1 MSLLQ
6 NKYLYIV
13 FNILALLFI
22 IYFSLYLIWKL
33 NYQNVSILNN
43 INNNVVEGF
52 NEPQVIYK
60 NLWNKDL
67 NNVSNNTT
75 ISIDDNDTYSSIQ
88 NTQHLYYN
96 LNSLNDFIGKD
107 LSIKA
112 LIQLENIQ
120 SNITECS
127 LLKIFSN
134 FKNDDTNTLNSNY
147 FDISNIKENNR
158 YLELY
163 LERDDTTP
171 TNYLLKLRNNN
182 ITTPYNLN
190 LSTDGYSCKAS
201 DIIELYIQ
209 INVSNLENSDTSA
222 NIYEVRLHNIFIDD
236 STTNKVY
243 PTQINDHSAS
253 DAAQVDIKP
262 NLFIDTKTPREISTL
277 LERSIAQFGFDII
290 SKIDSNVSTTAEDV
304 KVNLLKLD
312 VMTI

>member
-6 NKYLYIV
+6 NKYLYIIV
-13 FNILALLFI
+13 NILALLFI

-33 NYQNVSILNN
+33 NYQNISILNKM
-43 INNNVVEGF
+43 NNNIVEGF

-112 LIQLENIQ
+112 LIQLETIQ

-163 LERDDTTP
+163 LERDEDAP

-182 ITTPYNLN
+182 TTTPYNLD
-190 LSTDGYSCKAS
+190 LSVNGYRCKEN

-209 INVSNLENSDTSA
+209 INVSNLENSDPSA
-222 NIYEVRLHNIFIDD
+222 NIYEVRVHNIFIDN
-236 STTNKVY
+236 SNTNKLY
-243 PTQINDHSAS
+243 PTQINDYSAA
-253 DAAQVDIKP
+253 DAKP
-262 NLFIDTKTPREISTL
+262 NLFIDTKTPRDISNSTL
-277 LERSIAQFGFDII
+277 LERSIAQFGFDIV
-290 SKIDSNVSTTAEDV
+290 SKRTDGTDIPVEAV
-304 KVNLLKLD
+304 KVNLIKLD
-312 VMTI
+312 VITI